1 MIVHRYGNTL
11 MRVLFV
17 DNIIRKIYKNFKN
30 TLQSTKIS
38 KNVPKSVE
46 KMIFSFSG
54 VTLKKPRKIILKT
67 IDRRAKKT

>member
-38 KNVPKSVE
+38 KNVPKFVE

-54 VTLKKPRKIILKT
+54 LTLKKTRKIILKT